1 MAAVY
6 PAGPD
11 PMIKQFTFSAVL
23 VSMFLLNDILKRN
36 YINIVIEQGCETVGE
51 E

>member
-11 PMIKQFTFSAVL
+11 PMIKTLLCVL
-23 VSMFLLNDILKRN
+23 FGVVLIMGFLLPVFVL
-36 YINIVIEQGCETVGE
+36 
-51 E
+51 